1 MLSGKSSGGNHS
13 GCLRRESDGAKR
25 DSVVCSGPS
34 TGRPLWFYKRPAPL
48 ATAGGDLEREM
59 VSSRLL
65 LIARRCAGRCNRIP
79 AATRRKGEGT
89 RCASVCVFLRAVC
102 VCARASVYLLSSHVS
117 TAFNSQESV
126 AQRQASNN
134 TANRLALNVVRLRR
148 HRALWCHP
156 AASAG
161 LQHRQP
167 KCQGYLLDFLTDRT
181 SQLT

>member
-1 MLSGKSSGGNHS
+1 MLSGKSSG
-13 GCLRRESDGAKR
+13 CLHRESDGAKR

-79 AATRRKGEGT
+79 AATQRKGEGT
-89 RCASVCVFLRAVC
+89 RCASVCVFLHLCVC
-102 VCARASVYLLSSHVS
+102 VCARVCASVYLLSSPVS

-134 TANRLALNVVRLRR
+134 MANRLALNVVRLRR

-167 KCQGYLLDFLTDRT
+167 KCQGYLLDFLTDHT
-181 SQLT
+181 LQLT